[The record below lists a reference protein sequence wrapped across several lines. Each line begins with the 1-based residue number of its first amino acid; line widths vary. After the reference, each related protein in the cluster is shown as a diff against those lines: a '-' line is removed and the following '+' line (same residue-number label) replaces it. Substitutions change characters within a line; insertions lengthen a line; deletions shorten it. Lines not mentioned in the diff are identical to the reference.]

1 LEAVWVVVVFVV
13 VKVSKTK
20 AARDSLEDRGVE
32 ENERKEERRCDLTV
46 VLPDPDSP
54 LLHN

>member
-1 LEAVWVVVVFVV
+1 MVVVFVV

-20 AARDSLEDRGVE
+20 AASDSLEDSGVE
-32 ENERKEERRCDLTV
+32 ENERKDERRCDLTV